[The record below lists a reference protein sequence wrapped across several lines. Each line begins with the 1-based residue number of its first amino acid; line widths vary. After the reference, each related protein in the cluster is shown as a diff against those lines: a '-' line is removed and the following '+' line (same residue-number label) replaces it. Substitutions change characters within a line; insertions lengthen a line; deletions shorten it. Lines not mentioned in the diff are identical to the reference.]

1 MLQLKPLDQLTHA
14 THIID
19 PPARRPAMLPP
30 LLRKG
35 LHCALFLAFFGY
47 VFYYLLYIRPH
58 GDSSALRGQWQPAGN
73 S

>member
-1 MLQLKPLDQLTHA
+1 
-14 THIID
+14 
-19 PPARRPAMLPP
+19 MLPP

-58 GDSSALRGQWQPAGN
+58 GDSSALRGQQWQPAGN